1 MKLKRKFKRANLHK
15 NDALYEHALD
25 LYLDE
30 NKPDEALR
38 ILSKLAKA
46 HYKRAYG
53 EIGVILYRE
62 RHDVEKAQEWFLKA
76 EKKGALLKEANYE
89 YGMLHY
95 LENGDWESGLKYLL
109 RAAEQGYE
117 LAYGDIGAIFY
128 LYESNIDQAERWFEK
143 AVDAEA
149 LLAPAACYYG
159 QLLKFEKDEW
169 ERSKKYFKQ
178 SAEEGFE
185 PAYEEYASILYLDKI
200 DVDEAEIYFKKAD
213 AADCLTAP
221 HAHNYGELLIKER
234 KEFEKGK
241 RYLDLAEADGYH
253 EE

>member
-1 MKLKRKFKRANLHK
+1 MKLKRKFQSANSRK

-25 LYLDE
+25 LYLNED
-30 NKPDEALR
+30 KADEALR
-38 ILSKLAKA
+38 ILFKLANA
-46 HYKRAYG
+46 HYMKAYG

-62 RHDVEKAQEWFLKA
+62 MQDFENAQEWFVKA
-76 EKKGALLKEANYE
+76 EKKGELFGEGNYE

-95 LENGDWESGLKYLL
+95 LHKGDWQSGLKYLL
-109 RAAEQGYE
+109 KAAEQGYE
-117 LAYGDIGAIFY
+117 LAYGDIGAILY
-128 LYESNIDQAERWFEK
+128 LYDSDIDQAERWFKK

-149 LLAPAACYYG
+149 LLAPAAYYYG
-159 QLLKFEKDEW
+159 QLLMLERNEW
-169 ERSKKYFKQ
+169 EKSKKYFKQ

-200 DVDEAEIYFKKAD
+200 DVDEAEIYFEEAD
-213 AADCLTAP
+213 VADFLTAP

-234 KEFEKGK
+234 NKIEKGK
-241 RYLDLAEADGYH
+241 RYLDLAEADGYY